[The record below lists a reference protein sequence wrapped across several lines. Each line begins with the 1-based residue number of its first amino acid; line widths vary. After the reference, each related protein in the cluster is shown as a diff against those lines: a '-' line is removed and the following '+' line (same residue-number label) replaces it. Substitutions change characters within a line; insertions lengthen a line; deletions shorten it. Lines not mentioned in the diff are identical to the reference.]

1 MTPHHFRLLAYD
13 FDGTLV
19 DTKEDIALS
28 VNLALNEL
36 GLPEREYEEIYSFVG
51 HGVFNL
57 MKKALGES
65 GRYDTDEAVDV
76 FRKHYRVHV
85 LDRTQFYPNC
95 EDILDHFNSRVQAV
109 VSNKPLEFVE
119 MILKGL
125 NRRDDF
131 SSVYGGDSVA
141 NKKPHPDMV
150 LALLEK
156 HDIPPEEVLIIGDS
170 PQDIEA
176 GRSAGIATCGVTWGL
191 RPRSEIENADPDFL
205 IHDMSELK
213 KLVL

>member
-1 MTPHHFRLLAYD
+1 MTPQHFNLLAYD

-28 VNLALNEL
+28 VNLALVEL
-36 GLPEREYEEIYSFVG
+36 GLPERKNEEIYSFVG
-51 HGVFNL
+51 HGVLNL

-65 GRYDTDEAVDV
+65 GRCDTDEAVDV

-85 LDRTQFYPNC
+85 MDRTKFYPNC

-125 NRRDDF
+125 NKRNYF
-131 SSVYGGDSVA
+131 ANVYGGDSVA

-150 LALLEK
+150 LSLLKE

-191 RPRSEIENADPDFL
+191 RPPAEVENANPDFL